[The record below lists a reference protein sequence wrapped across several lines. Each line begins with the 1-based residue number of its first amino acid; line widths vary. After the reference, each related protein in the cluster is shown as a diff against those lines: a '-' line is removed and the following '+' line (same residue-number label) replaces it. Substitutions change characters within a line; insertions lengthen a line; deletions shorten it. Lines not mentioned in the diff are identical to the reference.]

1 MYSLF
6 KPLLFRFNP
15 EKVHDFTISG
25 LAFTSRHPG
34 LLRILKSF
42 CHLQNKKLETKLFGL
57 TFPNPIG
64 LAAGMDKNA
73 RAIPAW
79 QAMGFGFVEIG
90 SITALAQPGNPQ
102 PRLFRLPED
111 NAIVNRMGFNNHGA
125 QAVANRLK
133 HLREQKVITTP
144 LGINLGKS
152 KVTAL
157 ESAPND
163 YLKSL
168 SLLWEYGDYFVINIS
183 SPNTPGLRT
192 LQDKDKLEALLSVVS
207 DFRGQVSVTT
217 PKLKTQNPKPILLK
231 IAPDLSFEQIDEILE
246 LVQRFGLSGII
257 ATNTTLSREGLKTK
271 IDEAGGLSGKP
282 LQAKSLEIL
291 TYIRSYTAL
300 PIISVGGIFTE
311 KDVLERLDA
320 GANLIQIYTSLVYEG
335 PLLPKRLNK
344 VLVERRLATS
354 D

>member
-1 MYSLF
+1 
-6 KPLLFRFNP
+6 
-15 EKVHDFTISG
+15 
-25 LAFTSRHPG
+25 
-34 LLRILKSF
+34 
-42 CHLQNKKLETKLFGL
+42 
-57 TFPNPIG
+57 
-64 LAAGMDKNA
+64 
-73 RAIPAW
+73 
-79 QAMGFGFVEIG
+79 
-90 SITALAQPGNPQ
+90 
-102 PRLFRLPED
+102 
-111 NAIVNRMGFNNHGA
+111 
-125 QAVANRLK
+125 
-133 HLREQKVITTP
+133 
-144 LGINLGKS
+144 
-152 KVTAL
+152 
-157 ESAPND
+157 
-163 YLKSL
+163 
-168 SLLWEYGDYFVINIS
+168 
-183 SPNTPGLRT
+183 